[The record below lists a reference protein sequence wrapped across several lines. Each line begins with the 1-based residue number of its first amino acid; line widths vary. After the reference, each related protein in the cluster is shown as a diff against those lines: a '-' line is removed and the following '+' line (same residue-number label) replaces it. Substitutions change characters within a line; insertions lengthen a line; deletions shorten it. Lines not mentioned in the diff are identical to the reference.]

1 MAAKI
6 MVEQLS
12 FSRGGRELLHDISME
27 VEENIVCAV
36 TGSSGS
42 GKTTFLALLNRLS
55 EEEEGGVVCGRIR
68 MVLDGKRVDIHRHLN
83 PSMLRRKVAMVF
95 QNPDPLPMSIRRNIA
110 FPLRLRGWKKGQIA
124 ERTEEVLRMAH
135 LYEEVKERLD
145 TDARHLSG
153 GQQQR
158 LCIAR
163 ALAGKPEILL
173 LDEPTSSLDSKAA
186 CKIETL
192 IEELGK
198 DHTVI
203 LVSHHEAQIKRVA
216 SRVWRMEE
224 GRLSVVE

>member
-12 FSRGGRELLHDISME
+12 FSLGGRELLHDISME

-36 TGSSGS
+36 TGPSGS
-42 GKTTFLALLNRLS
+42 GKTTFLSLLNRLS
-55 EEEEGGVVCGRIR
+55 EEEEGGEVCGRIR
-68 MVLDGKRVDIHRHLN
+68 MVLDGKLADIHRHWNL
-83 PSMLRRKVAMVF
+83 SMLRRKVAMVF

-110 FPLRLRGWKKGQIA
+110 FPLRLRGWKRGRIA
-124 ERTEEVLRMAH
+124 ERTEEVLRMAY
-135 LYEEVKERLD
+135 LYDEVKGRLN

-163 ALAGKPEILL
+163 ALAGEPEILL
-173 LDEPTSSLDSKAA
+173 LDEPTSSLDSEAA
-186 CKIETL
+186 GKIETL

-198 DHTVI
+198 DRTVI

-216 SRVWRMEE
+216 SRVWRMED
-224 GRLSVVE
+224 GKLSVVE